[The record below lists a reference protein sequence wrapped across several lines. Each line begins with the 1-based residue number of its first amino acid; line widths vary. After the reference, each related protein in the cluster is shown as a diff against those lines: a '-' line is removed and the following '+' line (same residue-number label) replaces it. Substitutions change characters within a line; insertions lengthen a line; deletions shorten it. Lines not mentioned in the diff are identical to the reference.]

1 MSPPKSPPISP
12 ARRRLLRRLALGL
25 SLAPVATTPAAPAP
39 GAGSAALPLLSESD
53 PAAKKLRYVE
63 DARHATGA
71 AEGTSCE
78 SCSLYSGAGG
88 ADRGSC
94 TLFPGKLVKA
104 AGWCTSW
111 SSL

>member
-1 MSPPKSPPISP
+1 MNP
-12 ARRRLLRRLALGL
+12 ARRSLLRRLAIAM
-25 SLAPVATTPAAPAP
+25 SLAPVAVPAVRAAAPNA
-39 GAGSAALPLLSESD
+39 GGSAPPLVSESD
-53 PAAKKLRYVE
+53 PAAKLLHYVE
-63 DARHATGA
+63 DAHRASGA
-71 AEGTSCE
+71 SSGASCE
-78 SCSLYSGAGG
+78 SCSLYSGASG

>member
-1 MSPPKSPPISP
+1 MSPPIDS
-12 ARRRLLRRLALGL
+12 ARRSLLRRIALSV
-25 SLAPVATTPAAPAP
+25 SLAPLALRTVSASE
-39 GAGSAALPLLSESD
+39 AGGAALPLLSESD
-53 PAAKKLRYVE
+53 PAAKPVRYVE
-63 DARHATGA
+63 DAHRASGA
-71 AEGTSCE
+71 AGGASCE
-78 SCSLYSGAGG
+78 SCSLYSGASG